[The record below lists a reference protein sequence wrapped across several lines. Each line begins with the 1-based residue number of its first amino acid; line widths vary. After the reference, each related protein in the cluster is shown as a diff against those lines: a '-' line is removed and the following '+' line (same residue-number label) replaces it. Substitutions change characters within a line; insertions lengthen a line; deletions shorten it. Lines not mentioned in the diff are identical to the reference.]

1 MKSRKIFHH
10 AVYDGVYATPEERNH
25 DRGCL
30 SLLNHLADWY
40 DVEQAEITGLCD
52 MGHKLQL
59 VYGDGMMNNKKVKEL
74 NTPVFGTMSDFLHG
88 QTSLKFKEISQELKH
103 PTLSNKGSQEIRWVR
118 ADLTAFQTFF
128 RNLPTLHT
136 LTGREESSY
145 AESGDITCQK
155 SMEKKREELSR
166 GETIAFAVCITQLL
180 DCYSIASIN
189 ARYLPFFQTTV
200 IKSALQMQ
208 KNLQLWKNNWTQG
221 ECL

>member
-10 AVYDGVYATPEERNH
+10 AVYDGVYATPEEWNH

-145 AESGDITCQK
+145 AESGISHVKNQWRRKERSYQEGKPLLLQCV
-155 SMEKKREELSR
+155 SLS
-166 GETIAFAVCITQLL
+166 C
-180 DCYSIASIN
+180 
-189 ARYLPFFQTTV
+189 
-200 IKSALQMQ
+200 
-208 KNLQLWKNNWTQG
+208 WTAI
-221 ECL
+221 L